1 MNTCTNRYSQPVP
14 RPLDQARRAALLA
27 GVIAYIGD
35 HGLIEL
41 SLRPLADY
49 LGTSSRMLIHY
60 FGSKEQML
68 IAALETQRPD
78 IAGLFADVTDIDMLR
93 RRMIESFC
101 VNTTSDW
108 VTSTGV
114 LMQVLGVSTVPGSP
128 FSDYANDA
136 VHVLVDALTEVLH
149 TLDPNLPDP
158 ESAATVLISGIRG
171 LLQDRLVTG
180 DTTRVSKAARLLI
193 NQCLPASSAARA
205 NPVRRAGAFT
215 DTEATR

>member
-1 MNTCTNRYSQPVP
+1 MNTCTKRYSQPVP

-78 IAGLFADVTDIDMLR
+78 IAGLFAGVTDIDMLR

-114 LMQVLGVSTVPGSP
+114 LLQVLGVSTVPASP

-136 VHVLVDALTEVLH
+136 VHILVDALTEVLQ
-149 TLDPNLPDP
+149 TLDPHMPDP
-158 ESAATVLISGIRG
+158 ISTATLLISGIRG

-193 NQCLPASSAARA
+193 NQCLPAANART
-205 NPVRRAGAFT
+205 PGP
-215 DTEATR
+215 